1 MDYYLRRSGQV
12 TVFATFSVHGRQ
24 NTMQAKAAIQL
35 LTPSPG
41 SLPGSLQRYHWSQMA
56 EIHDING
63 SRPLLGAVAGPTTP
77 PVSSAQVI
85 QLRQTES
92 APPELLSLSPEFVKA
107 RTAQSVSDTLVQ
119 TILRD
124 HSESMFR
131 LAKSIVRDNALAEDV
146 VQESVLK
153 AWQASESFRGDSS
166 LRSWVLRI
174 THNTAI
180 SLLRKRRE
188 DYREPDLV
196 PEVPDALGQTDRQV
210 HGRLMVNDLWV
221 AIGALDPVSRSI
233 TVLREVEGLSYEEI
247 AELLDLPLPT
257 VKTRLF
263 RARKTLANVL
273 EGWR

>member
-1 MDYYLRRSGQV
+1 
-12 TVFATFSVHGRQ
+12 
-24 NTMQAKAAIQL
+24 MQAKAATKLIL
-35 LTPSPG
+35 PSSATSFG
-41 SLPGSLQRYHWSQMA
+41 SERICVRRYHWSQMA

-63 SRPLLGAVAGPTTP
+63 SRPLLGPDSPILASPLSP
-77 PVSSAQVI
+77 SAQVI
-85 QLRQTES
+85 PIRPADTVDQSLIPS
-92 APPELLSLSPEFVKA
+92 VLSSDPPKS
-107 RTAQSVSDTLVQ
+107 RTAESSSELLVQ
-119 TILRD
+119 TILRE

-153 AWQASESFRGDSS
+153 VWQAADSFRGDSS
-166 LRSWVLRI
+166 LRSWALRI

-210 HGRLMVNDLWV
+210 HGRLMVNDLWI
-221 AIGALDPVSRSI
+221 AIGALDPISRSI

-247 AELLDLPLPT
+247 SDLLDLPLPT

-263 RARKTLANVL
+263 RARKSLANVL